1 MKDKTF
7 RVIHQDQGSCWF
19 SSQKRENDWAG
30 FVWYWLPLLS
40 YAMAIIA
47 ISSISAPEQQLGAML
62 NSMNSLFPADGEIFR
77 MINDKLYHVVEY
89 AILGVLMYRAFR
101 YSWREQ
107 SEVFL
112 GVVAFV
118 GVILFGCADEMYQ
131 LFTPLRYSG
140 GWDLL
145 ADALGGII
153 GVGLWEVALSISVI
167 RLLEERI
174 PLKLQVALGIQV
186 LKL

>member
-7 RVIHQDQGSCWF
+7 RVFHQEQEIGLLGS
-19 SSQKRENDWAG
+19 RGLGLDWGG
-30 FVWYWLPLLS
+30 FVWYWLPLLG

-77 MINDKLYHVVEY
+77 MINDKLYHFVEY

-101 YSWREQ
+101 YSSREQ
-107 SEVFL
+107 SEVVL
-112 GVVAFV
+112 GVLAFSS
-118 GVILFGCADEMYQ
+118 VILFGCVDEMYQ
-131 LFTPLRYSG
+131 WFTPLRYSG
-140 GWDLL
+140 GWDLM

-153 GVGLWEVALSISVI
+153 GVYLWEVALSISMI